1 MTAPDRAALVRLI
14 RAELAD
20 CDGFAAF
27 EEGRAVDVAIIHG
40 SAHPFYPLT
49 LVRQQFYAARAAAW
63 RDFARRLR
71 DLLAELGETP

>member
-14 RAELAD
+14 RAELAIATD
-20 CDGFAAF
+20 DLRVFTSL
-27 EEGRAVDVAIIHG
+27 RHG
-40 SAHPFYPLT
+40 QDLSHGIGDPLYPLA
-49 LVRQQFYAARAAAW
+49 LLLEQFYRARAAAW

>member
-1 MTAPDRAALVRLI
+1 MGAPDRAALVRLI

-20 CDGFAAF
+20 CEPEACQEDRSVRDLLASL
-27 EEGRAVDVAIIHG
+27 GRAE
-40 SAHPFYPLT
+40 YPLNV
-49 LVRQQFYAARAAAW
+49 VRAQFHQAQAANW